1 MNVEITIDAFVA
13 LAQKGVSKVTK
24 TKGEGYEKE
33 TVVCCDV
40 MITIIT
46 NFQGSQP
53 ITQYYV
59 QDINA

>member
-1 MNVEITIDAFVA
+1 MNVEITMEAFVA
-13 LAQKGVSKVTK
+13 LAQKDVSKVTRQG
-24 TKGEGYEKE
+24 GEGYEKE
-33 TVVCCDV
+33 TVVCCGV

-53 ITQYYV
+53 ITQYYI